1 MFSDVLIILLICIIV
16 PTADLS
22 APLDFPPG
30 EIEVAEKKRVY
41 ETCKAKVQTIQ
52 QAYDTLVDAVEGYKA
67 LLTTLIEES
76 NPQDEHDKH
85 LLVVANLQR
94 NTTNGLLGT
103 LDTELHDDLTRLSDR
118 VIRFKHL
125 EDGTFV

>member
-1 MFSDVLIILLICIIV
+1 MV
-16 PTADLS
+16 
-22 APLDFPPG
+22 
-30 EIEVAEKKRVY
+30 EKKRVY
-41 ETCKAKVQTIQ
+41 ETCKGKVLTIQ
-52 QAYDTLVDAVEGYKA
+52 EAYDALVDTVEDYKK

-76 NPQDEHDKH
+76 NPNEEYDKH

-103 LDTELHDDLTRLSDR
+103 LDTDLHDDLTRLSDR